1 MMKVNWD
8 EIKVGDLL
16 APDPDVFMMGD
27 RWIVEKIDD
36 EFAEMQIYH
45 CGVRLPKNN
54 WYSCKISRKESGFN
68 FWTREETLESWI
80 NYYTSD
86 EKRREYYEAS
96 LKQVQDMEST
106 V

>member
-1 MMKVNWD
+1 MRKVNWD

-54 WYSCKISRKESGFN
+54 
-68 FWTREETLESWI
+68 
-80 NYYTSD
+80 
-86 EKRREYYEAS
+86 
-96 LKQVQDMEST
+96 
-106 V
+106 